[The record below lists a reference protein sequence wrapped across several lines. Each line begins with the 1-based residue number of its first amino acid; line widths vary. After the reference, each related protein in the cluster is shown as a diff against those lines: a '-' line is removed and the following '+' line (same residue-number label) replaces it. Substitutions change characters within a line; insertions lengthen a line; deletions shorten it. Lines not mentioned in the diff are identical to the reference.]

1 MKVILLLK
9 RNAALSHGAF
19 RGSLQA
25 QAGALIAPFARSVS
39 RYQHNYPD
47 IAAWC
52 SPPDMAEAPYDAI
65 VQLWFADRAGFEQL
79 KTLCGDA
86 ALRAA
91 EWPAIAPLID
101 PDRTMCFEVAEF
113 NSTTAPAAGT
123 VKGMSF
129 HVRRSHLSRDQFR
142 DYYETRH
149 TPLVAGLFQVDRR
162 YQRNYPAAA
171 TAHLPRGLA
180 DTPFDSVTQAWY
192 DDIGAMKRFREAI
205 GNPAVLSRLREDE
218 ENFLDG
224 SKSILFQVDEIEQ
237 PIG

>member
-9 RNAALSHGAF
+9 RHGALSSAAF
-19 RGSLQA
+19 REFLQA
-25 QAGALIAPFARSVS
+25 RSGALIAPFARSVS

-65 VQLWFADRAGFEQL
+65 VQLWFGDPAGFDRL
-79 KTLCGDA
+79 KALCGDA

-91 EWPAIAPLID
+91 EWPTIAPLID

-113 NSTTAPAAGT
+113 NSTVAPATGA

-162 YQRNYPAAA
+162 YQRNYPDAA
-171 TAHLPRGLA
+171 TACLPQGMA

-192 DDIGAMKRFREAI
+192 DDLDAMKRFREAI

-218 ENFLDG
+218 ANFLDG

-237 PIG
+237 PIA